1 MAARYN
7 RLAAHYD
14 RRWSSYLGRTLGQAC
29 DALRLTGHERLLDVG
44 CGTGEFARLA
54 LARFPHLEIVGVDVA
69 PGMLAVAARKFAG
82 RPQSRLVLARA
93 ERLPFER
100 EVFDAVVCANILH
113 HVASPEAVLQE
124 CARVLRH
131 GGRLVVVAWCRDG
144 WRGRLLHAWLQ
155 LMNRREVTM
164 CRLCDVLE
172 MLRSLGA
179 SVEQADTFL
188 APPCYGMLRVVAR
201 INGATA
207 P

>member
-1 MAARYN
+1 MAAQYD

-14 RRWSSYLGRTLGQAC
+14 RRWRAYLGRTLGQAL

-82 RPQSRLVLARA
+82 RPQSRFVLARA
-93 ERLPFER
+93 ERLPFR
-100 EVFDAVVCANILH
+100 PRAFDGVICANALH
-113 HVASPEAVLQE
+113 YSQSPRELLQE
-124 CARVLRH
+124 CVRVLRSC
-131 GGRLVVVAWCRDG
+131 GRLVLVDWCRDG
-144 WRGRLLHAWLQ
+144 WRGRLLHAWLR
-155 LMNRREVTM
+155 LMNRHEVTM
-164 CRLCDVLE
+164 YRFCDVLE

-188 APPCYGMLRVVAR
+188 APPCYDMLRVVA
-201 INGATA
+201 IVNGSS
-207 P
+207 PS